1 MTDANAIWI
10 TQVDDPGAGTRLA
23 VKDNVDVAGLPT
35 TCAHPAFAST
45 PTASATA
52 VQRLVDAGAVVVGK
66 TNLDQFA
73 TGLVGTRSPYGA
85 VPNPHVP
92 DRIAGGSSSG
102 SAAAVALGLAD
113 LAIGTDTAGSGRV
126 PAALCGVVG
135 LKPTVGL
142 VPDDGVVPACSSL
155 DCVSVFARTVGEAA
169 DALATMAGG
178 ARPVPIGTP
187 VAPVGPLRIGVP
199 AGAALASLDD
209 DAAGAWDRAKKELEG
224 IGSLVEIDITPYLDA
239 GALVYGPAFLP
250 ERHAAVGRFLAAHPD
265 GADPTVAEIVG
276 WGGEVDPSL
285 SASERLRL
293 PALGAAVR
301 GWWAAVDVVAVPT
314 VGEAP
319 SLEAVAAEPIEVNR
333 RLGTFTAGAN
343 PLDLC
348 AAAVP
353 CGWRDDGVP
362 FGVTFLGPAFADPV
376 VALAAARLAG
386 EPDPPVPSWVGWTD
400 VVVVGAHLAGQPL
413 NWQLTD
419 RGGHLVAEI
428 ETAPEYRLF
437 ALPTEP
443 PKPGM
448 IRVAEG
454 GAAIA
459 TEVWRLPT
467 DAYGSFVSAI
477 PAPLGIGT
485 IRLADGTQVQGF
497 ACEELATEGAPDITH
512 HGGWLAYLSSR

>member
-1 MTDANAIWI
+1 MTTLNVWITEVTDAA
-10 TQVDDPGAGTRLA
+10 AGTRLA

-35 TCAHPAFAST
+35 TCAHPAFAYTPST
-45 PTASATA
+45 SATA

-66 TNLDQFA
+66 ANLDQFA
-73 TGLVGTRSPYGA
+73 TGLVGTRSPYGVVA
-85 VPNPHVP
+85 NPHVP
-92 DRIAGGSSSG
+92 DRVAGGSSSG

-142 VPDDGVVPACSSL
+142 VPNDGVVPACASL
-155 DCVSVFARTVGEAA
+155 DCVSIFARTVGEAA
-169 DALATMAGG
+169 EALDRIAGG
-178 ARPVPIGTP
+178 ARPIPTGTP
-187 VAPVGPLRIGVP
+187 VAPTGSLRIGVP
-199 AGAALASLDD
+199 PASQLWALDD
-209 DAAGAWDRAKKELEG
+209 HAAAAWDRAGKELDALG
-224 IGSLVEIDITPYLDA
+224 TVVEVDLTAYLQA
-239 GALVYGPAFLP
+239 GQLVYGPAYLP

-265 GADPTVAEIVG
+265 GADPSVAEIIA
-276 WGGEVDPSL
+276 WGAEVDAAA
-285 SASERLRL
+285 SAAERLRL
-293 PALGAAVR
+293 PALAASVAR
-301 GWWAAVDVVAVPT
+301 WWADVDVVAIPT

-319 SLEAVAAEPIEVNR
+319 TIDAVAADPIGINR
-333 RLGTFTAGAN
+333 RLGTFASGAN

-353 CGWRDDGVP
+353 CGFRDDGIP

-386 EPDPPVPSWVGWTD
+386 EPDPPPPSWAGWTD
-400 VVVVGAHLAGQPL
+400 IAVVGAHLAGQPL

-419 RGGHLVAEI
+419 RGGHLVKAI
-428 ETAPEYRLF
+428 ATAPTYKLV

-448 IRVAEG
+448 VRVAEG

-467 DAYGSFVSAI
+467 DGFGSFVAAI
-477 PAPLGIGT
+477 PQPLGIGT
-485 IRLADGTQVQGF
+485 VDLADGTQVHGF
-497 ACEELATEGAPDITH
+497 LCEDIATDGAPDITH
-512 HGGWLAYLSSR
+512 HGGWLAYLAQT

>member
-1 MTDANAIWI
+1 VTTLNIWI
-10 TQVDDPGAGTRLA
+10 TEVTGAAAGTRLA

-35 TCAHPAFAST
+35 TCAHPAFAYTPST
-45 PTASATA
+45 SATA

-73 TGLVGTRSPYGA
+73 TGLVGTRSPYGVIA
-85 VPNPHVP
+85 NPHVP
-92 DRIAGGSSSG
+92 DRVAGGSSSG

-126 PAALCGVVG
+126 PAALCGIVG

-142 VPDDGVVPACSSL
+142 VPNDGVVPACASL
-155 DCVSVFARTVGEAA
+155 DCVSIFARTVGEAA
-169 DALATMAGG
+169 EALDRMAGG
-178 ARPVPIGTP
+178 ARPIPTGTP
-187 VAPVGPLRIGVP
+187 VAPTGPLRIGVP
-199 AGAALASLDD
+199 PASQLWALDD
-209 DAAGAWDRAKKELEG
+209 DAAAAWDRAGKELEALG
-224 IGSLVEIDITPYLDA
+224 TVVEVDVTAYLQA
-239 GALVYGPAFLP
+239 GQLVYGPAYLP
-250 ERHAAVGRFLAAHPD
+250 ERHAAVGRFLATHAD
-265 GADPTVAEIVG
+265 GADPAVAEIIA
-276 WGGEVDPSL
+276 WGAEVDAAV

-293 PALGAAVR
+293 PALAAAVAT
-301 GWWAAVDVVAVPT
+301 WWADVDVVAVPT

-319 SLEAVAAEPIEVNR
+319 TIDAVAADPIGVNR
-333 RLGTFTAGAN
+333 RLGTFASGAN

-353 CGWRDDGVP
+353 CGFRDDGVP

-386 EPDPPVPSWVGWTD
+386 EPDPAPPSWAGWTD
-400 VVVVGAHLAGQPL
+400 IAVVGAHLAGQPL

-419 RGGHLVAEI
+419 RGGHLVQAI
-428 ETAPEYRLF
+428 ATAPTYKLV

-448 IRVAEG
+448 VRVAEG
-454 GAAIA
+454 GASIA

-467 DAYGSFVSAI
+467 DGFGSFVAAI
-477 PAPLGIGT
+477 PQPLGIGT
-485 IRLADGTQVQGF
+485 IDLEDGTQVHGF
-497 ACEELATEGAPDITH
+497 LCEDVATDGAPDITH
-512 HGGWLAYLSSR
+512 HGGWLAYLASR